1 MKTRKIH
8 IEKNQTQTVNGE
20 CCGSSP
26 TETQPT
32 PSSSYT
38 STLQTEKQSQK
49 RNGCCG

>member
-1 MKTRKIH
+1 MKTRKIY
-8 IEKNQTQTVNGE
+8 IEKNQTQTISGG
-20 CCGSSP
+20 CCGSIP

-32 PSSSYT
+32 SSFT